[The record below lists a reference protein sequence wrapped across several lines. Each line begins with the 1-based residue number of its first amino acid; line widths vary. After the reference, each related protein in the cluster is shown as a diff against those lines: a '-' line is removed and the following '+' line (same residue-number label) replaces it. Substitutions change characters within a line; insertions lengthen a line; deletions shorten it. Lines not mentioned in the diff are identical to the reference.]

1 MKRFQSIQ
9 IMRGI
14 AASMVVL
21 YHFGYSN
28 SNFLAAFPSFGSLFR
43 YGDLGV
49 WIVFC
54 YFRFRHPLCD
64 VFDKL
69 QGERGLDF
77 FTSAHRS
84 T

>member
-28 SNFLAAFPSFGSLFR
+28 TNFLSAFPFLA
-43 YGDLGV
+43 
-49 WIVFC
+49 
-54 YFRFRHPLCD
+54 RFLSMA
-64 VFDKL
+64 
-69 QGERGLDF
+69 
-77 FTSAHRS
+77 TSAFGCFLSFPVSSFPMQCIRRV
-84 T
+84 TG

>member
-28 SNFLAAFPSFGSLFR
+28 TNFLSAFPFFGSLFK

-49 WIVFC
+49 WMFLSFPVSSFPMQCIRRVT
-54 YFRFRHPLCD
+54 
-64 VFDKL
+64 
-69 QGERGLDF
+69 G
-77 FTSAHRS
+77 
-84 T
+84 